1 MSQTERGTHDT
12 TQAKLE
18 WLRELRDEALHA
30 GNERAVERQRE
41 RGKLLARERIEKLLD
56 RDSFVELDRY
66 VRHREVE
73 FGMRENRPY
82 GDAVVTGYG
91 TIFGRK
97 AFVFSQD
104 FTVFGGSLSE
114 VFAEKVCKLMDM
126 AVKYGCPVI
135 GINDSGGARIQ
146 EGVVSLAGY
155 AEIFWRNVQ
164 ASGVVPQISLVMGP
178 CAGGAVYSPAIT
190 DFVLMVEE
198 TSYMFITGPD
208 VVRTV
213 TGEEVSFEELGG
225 AATHATK
232 SGVAH
237 ITAPD
242 EETCLEDARYLLSFL
257 PQNNL
262 ESPAWAAPADP
273 VDREDAS
280 LDTIVPDSPNRPY
293 DMKAVIG
300 RVVDEADFL
309 EVQPHWAENIVC
321 GFARLGGHAI
331 GVVGNQPRALAG
343 VLDIDASVKAARF
356 VRTCDAFNV
365 PLVTFVDVP
374 GFLPGTA
381 QEWGG
386 IIRHG
391 AKLLYAFAEA
401 TVPKLTVITRKAYGG
416 AYDVMSSKHIRADFN
431 VAWPTAEVAVMGP
444 EGAVN
449 IVFRKELEEADDPEA
464 RRAELIADYKERF
477 ANPYTAAERGYVD
490 DVIEPRRTRPVLVSA
505 LETALTKREPGPKRK
520 HGNIPL

>member
-1 MSQTERGTHDT
+1 MATHDT
-12 TQAKLE
+12 TEEKLAWLAELSAEAAVAAGEQAIAKQ
-18 WLRELRDEALHA
+18 HA
-30 GNERAVERQRE
+30 
-41 RGKLLARERIEKLLD
+41 RGKLLARERVEQLLD
-56 RDSFVELDRY
+56 PGSFVELDRF

-73 FGMRENRPY
+73 FGMRDKRPW

-91 TIFGRK
+91 TVFGRK
-97 AFVFSQD
+97 VFVFSQD

-114 VFAEKVCKLMDM
+114 VFAEKVCKVMDM
-126 AVKYGCPVI
+126 AVMYGCPVI

-164 ASGVVPQISLVMGP
+164 SSGVVPQISLVMGP

-190 DFVLMVEE
+190 DFTLMVEG

-208 VVRTV
+208 VVKTV

-225 AATHATK
+225 AATHASK

-237 ITAPD
+237 FTSPD
-242 EETCLEDARYLLSFL
+242 EEACLEDARYLLSFL

-262 ESPAWAAPADP
+262 ESAPWAAPTDP
-273 VDREDAS
+273 VDREDVQ
-280 LDTIVPDSPNRPY
+280 LDTLVPDAPNKPY
-293 DMKAVIG
+293 DMKHVIAK
-300 RVVDEADFL
+300 VVDDGEFL
-309 EVQPHWAENIVC
+309 EVQQHWAENIVC
-321 GFARLGGHAI
+321 GFARLGGHSVGI
-331 GVVGNQPRALAG
+331 VGNQPHALAG

-391 AKLLYAFAEA
+391 AKLLYAYAEA

-444 EGAVN
+444 DGAVN
-449 IVFRKELEEADDPEA
+449 IIFRHELAAADDPEA

-477 ANPYTAAERGYVD
+477 ANPYSAAERGYVD
-490 DVIEPRRTRPVLVSA
+490 DVIEPRRTRPVLISA
-505 LETALTKREPGPKRK
+505 LETTLTKRAPAPKRK

>member
-1 MSQTERGTHDT
+1 MGDAHDT

-18 WLRELRDEALHA
+18 WLRELRDKALHA
-30 GNERAVERQRE
+30 GSERAVQKRKDE
-41 RGKLLARERIEKLLD
+41 GHLLARERAVKLCD
-56 RDSFVELDRY
+56 PGSFVELDRY
-66 VRHREVE
+66 VRHRESN
-73 FGMRENRPY
+73 FGMMDRRPY

-91 TIFGRK
+91 TVFGRK
-97 AFVFSQD
+97 VFVFSQD

-114 VFAEKVCKLMDM
+114 VFAEKICKVMDL

-164 ASGVVPQISLVMGP
+164 ASGVIPQISLIMGP

-190 DFVLMVEE
+190 DFVFMVEGS
-198 TSYMFITGPD
+198 SYMFITGPD
-208 VVRTV
+208 VVKTV
-213 TGEEVSFEELGG
+213 TGEEVTFEELGG
-225 AATHATK
+225 AATHAAK
-232 SGVAH
+232 SGVAQF
-237 ITAPD
+237 TAAD
-242 EETCLEDARYLLSFL
+242 EEACLEDARYLISFL
-257 PQNNL
+257 PQNNVDKL
-262 ESPAWAAPADP
+262 PRAVASDP
-273 VDREDAS
+273 SDREDAE
-280 LDTIVPDSPNRPY
+280 LDTLIPDNANKPY
-293 DMKAVIG
+293 DMHDVIR
-300 RVVDEADFL
+300 RVIDDGEFL
-309 EVQPHWAENIVC
+309 EVHERWAGNIVC
-321 GFARLGGHAI
+321 GFARLGGIAI
-331 GVVGNQPRALAG
+331 GVVGNQPSVLAG
-343 VLDIDASVKAARF
+343 VLDIDASNKAARF

-365 PLVTFVDVP
+365 PLITFVDVP
-374 GFLPGTA
+374 GFLPGTE

-391 AKLLYAFAEA
+391 AKLLYAYAEA

-431 VAWPTAEVAVMGP
+431 FAWPTAEVAVMGP

-449 IVFRKELEEADDPEA
+449 IVFRRELDDATDVEA

-477 ANPYTAAERGYVD
+477 ANPYAAAERGYVD
-490 DVIEPRRTRPVLVSA
+490 DVIEPRRTRPVLIDA
-505 LETALTKREPGPKRK
+505 LETALTKAEPRPKRR

>member
-1 MSQTERGTHDT
+1 VATTDEQGTR
-12 TQAKLE
+12 AKLE
-18 WLRELRDEALHA
+18 RLARLRDEALHA
-30 GNERAVERQRE
+30 GADKAVQRQRDA
-41 RGKLLARERIEKLLD
+41 GKLLARERAERLCD
-56 RDSFVELDRY
+56 PGSFVELDRY
-66 VRHREVE
+66 VRHRETE
-73 FGMRENRPY
+73 FGMAERRPW

-91 TIFGRK
+91 TVFGRK
-97 AFVFSQD
+97 IFVFSQD

-114 VFAEKVCKLMDM
+114 VFAEKICKVMDL
-126 AVKYGCPVI
+126 AVKFGCPVV

-164 ASGVVPQISLVMGP
+164 ASGVVPQLSLVMGP

-198 TSYMFITGPD
+198 SSYMFITGPD
-208 VVRTV
+208 VVKAV
-213 TGEEVSFEELGG
+213 TGEDVSSEDLGG
-225 AATHATK
+225 AAVHAAK

-237 ITAPD
+237 LIAPD
-242 EETCLEDARYLLSFL
+242 DEACLEDARYLLSFL

-262 ESPAWAAPADP
+262 ESPEYAAPADP
-273 VDREDAS
+273 VDREDPE
-280 LDTIVPDSPNRPY
+280 LDGIVPDSPNKPY
-293 DMKAVIG
+293 DMKQVIG
-300 RVVDEADFL
+300 RVVDDGEFL
-309 EVQPHWAENIVC
+309 EVHERYAENVVC
-321 GFARLGGHAI
+321 GFARLGGYAV
-331 GVVGNQPRALAG
+331 GVVGNQPHTLAG
-343 VLDIDASVKAARF
+343 VLDIDSSVKAARF
-356 VRTCDAFNV
+356 VRTCDAFNI

-391 AKLLYAFAEA
+391 AKLLYAYAEA
-401 TVPKLTVITRKAYGG
+401 TVPKLAVITRKAYGG

-449 IVFRKELEEADDPEA
+449 IVFRQEIAEAEDPEA

-477 ANPYTAAERGYVD
+477 ANPYVAAGRGYVD

-505 LETALTKREPGPKRK
+505 LETALTKSEPRPKRK

>member
-1 MSQTERGTHDT
+1 MSTRHDT
-12 TQAKLE
+12 TEAKLA
-18 WLRELRDEALHA
+18 WLRELSEQAAHA
-30 GNERAVERQRE
+30 GSEKAMARQHE
-41 RGKLLARERIEKLLD
+41 RGKLLARERIELLLD
-56 RDSFVELDRY
+56 PGSFVELDRF

-73 FGMRENRPY
+73 FAMRDRRPW

-91 TIFGRK
+91 TVFGRPVC
-97 AFVFSQD
+97 VFSQD

-114 VFAEKVCKLMDM
+114 VFAEKVCKVMDM
-126 AVKYGCPVI
+126 ALKVGCPVV

-164 ASGVVPQISLVMGP
+164 ASGVVPQLSLIMGP

-190 DFVLMVEE
+190 DFVLMTEG

-208 VVRTV
+208 VVKTV
-213 TGEEVSFEELGG
+213 TGEDVSFEELGG
-225 AATHATK
+225 AAAHASK

-237 ITAPD
+237 LVAPD
-242 EETCLEDARYLLSFL
+242 EQACIDDARYLLTFL

-262 ESPAWAAPADP
+262 ETASFADPTDP
-273 VDREDAS
+273 VDRES
-280 LDTIVPDSPNRPY
+280 PELDGLIPDSPHKPY
-293 DMKAVIG
+293 DMKRVIET
-300 RVVDEADFL
+300 VVDDGSFL
-309 EVQPHWAENIVC
+309 EIQPSYAQNIVC
-321 GFARLGGHAI
+321 GFARLGGHAV
-331 GVVGNQPRALAG
+331 GVVGNQPSALAG

-374 GFLPGTA
+374 GFLPGPA

-391 AKLLYAFAEA
+391 AKLLYAYAEA

-416 AYDVMSSKHIRADFN
+416 AYDVMSSKHIRADVN

-449 IVFRKELEEADDPEA
+449 IVFRQEIEEADDPEG

-477 ANPYTAAERGYVD
+477 ANPYSAAERGYVD
-490 DVIEPRRTRPVLVSA
+490 DVIEPRRTRPYLVRA
-505 LETALTKREPGPKRK
+505 LEATLTKREPAPKRK

>member
-1 MSQTERGTHDT
+1 MSARHDT
-12 TQAKLE
+12 TEAKLRWLE
-18 WLRELRDEALHA
+18 ELREESLTAA
-30 GNERAVERQRE
+30 GEKATARQRG
-41 RGKLLARERIEKLLD
+41 RGKLLARERVERLLD
-56 RDSFVELDRY
+56 PGSFVELDRF
-66 VRHREVE
+66 VQHREVE
-73 FGMRENRPY
+73 FGMRDRRPL

-91 TIFGRK
+91 TVFGRPVC
-97 AFVFSQD
+97 VFSQD
-104 FTVFGGSLSE
+104 FTIFGGSLSE
-114 VFAEKVCKLMDM
+114 VFAEKICKVMDM
-126 AVKYGCPVI
+126 AVKVGCPVV

-164 ASGVVPQISLVMGP
+164 SSGVIPQISLIMGP

-190 DFVLMVEE
+190 DFVLMTEG

-208 VVRTV
+208 VVKTV

-237 ITAPD
+237 LVAPD
-242 EETCLEDARYLLSFL
+242 EQAVIDDARYLLTFL

-262 ESPAWAAPADP
+262 ETAPWAAPSDP
-273 VDREDAS
+273 VDRESSELDA
-280 LDTIVPDSPNRPY
+280 LIPDLPNKPY
-293 DMKAVIG
+293 DMKRVIET
-300 RVVDEADFL
+300 VVDDGAFL
-309 EVQPHWAENIVC
+309 EIQPDHAQNIVC
-321 GFARLGGHAI
+321 GFARLGGHAV
-331 GVVGNQPRALAG
+331 GVVGNQPHALAG

-391 AKLLYAFAEA
+391 AKLLYAYAEA

-416 AYDVMSSKHIRADFN
+416 AYDVMSSKHIRADVN

-444 EGAVN
+444 DGAVN
-449 IVFRKELEEADDPEA
+449 IVFRKEIEAADDPEA

-477 ANPYTAAERGYVD
+477 ANPYSAAERGYVD
-490 DVIEPRRTRPVLVSA
+490 DVIEPRVTRPYLIRA
-505 LETALTKREPGPKRK
+505 LEMHLSKREPTPKRK